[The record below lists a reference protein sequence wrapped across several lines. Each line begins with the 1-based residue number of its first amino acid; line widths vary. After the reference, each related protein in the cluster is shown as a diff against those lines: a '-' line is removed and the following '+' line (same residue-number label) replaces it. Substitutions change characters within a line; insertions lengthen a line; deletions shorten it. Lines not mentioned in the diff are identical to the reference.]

1 MKKIAILLLILTTSC
16 ASIKKIDINSDNYR
30 PKDFD
35 DAERW
40 FDEMHKR

>member
-1 MKKIAILLLILTTSC
+1 MKKIILLALIILASC
-16 ASIKKIDINSDNYR
+16 SAPKNTHVSKNSYV

-40 FDEMHKR
+40 FDEMHKH